1 VNGLSDPEGMLAD
14 VQQGG
19 KNSMAAEWWRKSMG
33 AENKEHMRKISPL
46 RHVEQVRIPVL
57 LIHGIEDTIVPVEQS
72 RTLNSRLQRAR
83 RDVRYVELSGDDH
96 WLSSAPTRTQMLK
109 EIETFLA
116 GSLDKGGTK

>member
-1 VNGLSDPEGMLAD
+1 MLT
-14 VQQGG
+14 VLG
-19 KNSMAAEWWRKSMG
+19 
-33 AENKEHMRKISPL
+33 KISPL

-57 LIHGIEDTIVPVEQS
+57 LIHGIEDTVVPVEQS